1 MTAAD
6 VLVETINANN
16 GETRFQKIDEMASV
30 VMRFPDERLASFT
43 CSFGG
48 AEVSHYTLIEAKG
61 MLTAEPA
68 YEHSMALKHRI
79 VIGRKTKTKT
89 FRKRDQ
95 FAAELIYFSDCI
107 LQDKEPEPSALEG
120 LADVRV
126 VRAIYESA
134 QHKGNG

>member
-1 MTAAD
+1 
-6 VLVETINANN
+6 
-16 GETRFQKIDEMASV
+16 MASV
-30 VMRFPDERLASFT
+30 VMRFPNERLASFT

-68 YEHSMALKHRI
+68 YEYSTALKHRI

-95 FAAELIYFSDCI
+95 FAAELIYFSIAFCKTKSRSRPVWKDWRT
-107 LQDKEPEPSALEG
+107 LGRL
-120 LADVRV
+120 
-126 VRAIYESA
+126 
-134 QHKGNG
+134 